1 MLYEALTSH
10 CLTPKEVNGEDTT
23 MSCHEEE
30 LICIGDDNRRLRN
43 RYAGAVKRRVVLN
56 AMAGTR

>member
-1 MLYEALTSH
+1 
-10 CLTPKEVNGEDTT
+10 

-30 LICIGDDNRRLRN
+30 LICIGDDNRQLRN